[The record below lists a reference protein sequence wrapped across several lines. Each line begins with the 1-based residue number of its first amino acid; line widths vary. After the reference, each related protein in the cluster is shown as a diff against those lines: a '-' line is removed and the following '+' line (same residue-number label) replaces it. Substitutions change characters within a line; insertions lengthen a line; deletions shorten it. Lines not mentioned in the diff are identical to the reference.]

1 MSDSYIWAATFV
13 MRWADF
19 IPMLCQFEKY
29 SELRQ
34 YDINNQNELI
44 DKFFESEYGK
54 EFKKIVVGT
63 PCEKTASASAFKN
76 IFANLYYM
84 GDKIQNWDINFAE
97 RLEYIKTIKDG
108 IDYRDRQEKYKL
120 IANDFLKSN

>member
-1 MSDSYIWAATFV
+1 MGRLYSNAMSIWKIFRIASV
-13 MRWADF
+13 W
-19 IPMLCQFEKY
+19 
-29 SELRQ
+29 
-34 YDINNQNELI
+34 DINKQNELI

-54 EFKKIVVGT
+54 EFEKLVIGT
-63 PCEKTASASAFKN
+63 PCEKTASTSAFKN
-76 IFANLYYM
+76 IFANLYYV
-84 GDKIQNWDINFAE
+84 GDKIQNWDINFGL